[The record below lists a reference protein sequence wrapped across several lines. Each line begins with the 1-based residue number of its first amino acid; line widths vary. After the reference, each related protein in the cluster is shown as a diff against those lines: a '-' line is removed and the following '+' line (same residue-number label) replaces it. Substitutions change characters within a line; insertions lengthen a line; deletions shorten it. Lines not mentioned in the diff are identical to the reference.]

1 MEIKFNTLGSI
12 LKGSMKTWLV
22 TPHRLLALVIIT
34 FSFLVPSIKL
44 DITLLRSITLASIS
58 AIFAA
63 SWDLL
68 AGYCGQPNFGHALT
82 FGLGAYGTALLYNL
96 LGLSPWI
103 AIPVNLLIACVIS
116 VIIGFPFLRVRGPYF
131 SLMSMVFP
139 QIATS
144 IILLFKDVTR
154 GDRGLPCPTF
164 FPFLT
169 ITERRIAEYYMALLF
184 LLVSGIIMYKI
195 ANSLRGRIFISILDD
210 ELASQSCGIN
220 ITKYKMQAL
229 IVSNCFACLAG
240 SLYAPIVNL
249 ASLWTFSL
257 TFSFYPVIWTVFGG
271 VQTIYGAIMG
281 AVILE
286 TLDRYILNVVVP
298 VPQEWHMVIFSIP
311 IVIFIIKWRFGLVRL
326 IVEKI
331 KNISG
336 KTSVVKESH
345 GG

>member
-1 MEIKFNTLGSI
+1 M
-12 LKGSMKTWLV
+12 
-22 TPHRLLALVIIT
+22 II
-34 FSFLVPSIKL
+34 FSFFVPLLSR
-44 DITLLRSITLASIS
+44 DIVLLRSITLASVS

-68 AGYCGQPNFGHALT
+68 AGYCGQPNFGHAFA

-96 LGLSPWI
+96 YGLSPWI
-103 AIPVNLLIACVIS
+103 AIPVNFLIVCLIS
-116 VIIGFPFLRVRGPYF
+116 MIIGFPLLRVRGPYF
-131 SLMSMVFP
+131 SLMSMIFP

-154 GDRGLPCPTF
+154 ADRGLPCPTF

-169 ITERRIAEYYMALLF
+169 ISERRIAEYYMALLS

-195 ANSLRGRIFISILDD
+195 ANSLRGKIFISILDD

-220 ITKYKMQAL
+220 ITKYKIQAL
-229 IVSNCFACLAG
+229 IISNCFACLAG
-240 SLYAPIVNL
+240 SLYASIVNL

-257 TFSFYPVIWTVFGG
+257 TLSFYPVIWTVFGG
-271 VQTIYGAIMG
+271 MQTIYGAIMG
-281 AVILE
+281 AIVLE
-286 TLDRYILNVVVP
+286 TLDRYILTVVVP
-298 VPQEWHMVIFSIP
+298 IPQDWHMIIFSIP
-311 IVIFIIKWRFGLVRL
+311 IVIFIIKWRFGFVRL
-326 IVEKI
+326 IVEAV

-336 KTSVVKESH
+336 KTSVAKESH